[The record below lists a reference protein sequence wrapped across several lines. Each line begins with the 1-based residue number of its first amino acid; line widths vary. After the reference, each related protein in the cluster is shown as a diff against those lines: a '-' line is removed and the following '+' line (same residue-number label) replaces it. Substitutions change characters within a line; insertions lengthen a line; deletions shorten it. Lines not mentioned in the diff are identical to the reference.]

1 MPKPDTLKQSKQLQ
15 QGGAFTPEQ
24 ADLLTNALVEAT
36 SHLATRD
43 DLYAVT
49 QSLEDKLTTRFE
61 QGLGITTQTLRGEM
75 NDLSGA
81 LRGEMNDLRVEMKDL
96 RVEMKEMQYNMI
108 KAMLLIVSLALA
120 LDVALS
126 QLL

>member
-24 ADLLTNALVEAT
+24 ADLLTNVLVEAT

-43 DLYAVT
+43 NLYAVT
-49 QSLEDKLTTRFE
+49 QSL
-61 QGLGITTQTLRGEM
+61 RG
-75 NDLSGA
+75 
-81 LRGEMNDLRVEMKDL
+81 EMKDL